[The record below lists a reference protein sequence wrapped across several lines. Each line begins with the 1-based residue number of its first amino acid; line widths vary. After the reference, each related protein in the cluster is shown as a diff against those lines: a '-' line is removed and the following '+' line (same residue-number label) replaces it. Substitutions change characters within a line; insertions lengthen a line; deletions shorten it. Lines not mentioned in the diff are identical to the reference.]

1 MEANIVIR
9 DTDVRITDILEK
21 IAAGNTYAQI
31 LESYP
36 VLNTAD
42 IMTTAR
48 LCLDLIKE
56 HISTEGV
63 IQIRGTIKITARSG
77 KVVNLTEVRKKFPR
91 AYEAWSAKEEQTL
104 RELFDQGTPFTEIA
118 EVLQRNVGAV
128 MSRLKKME
136 LLK

>member
-9 DTDVRITDILEK
+9 DTDVKVTDILEK
-21 IAAGNTYAQI
+21 IAAGNSYAQI

-36 VLNTAD
+36 ALTTAD

-48 LCLDLIKE
+48 LCLDLIKG
-56 HISTEGV
+56 HISTEG
-63 IQIRGTIKITARSG
+63 IIKMEGTIRITARSG
-77 KVVNLTEVRKKFPR
+77 KVVNLTEVRKTFPR
-91 AYEAWSAKEEQTL
+91 AYEPWKPKEEQTL

-128 MSRLKKME
+128 ISRLKKLE